1 MSSYIKKEQI
11 LIYKMLTLLCVQTS
25 VSFFT
30 QLNFSQCA
38 IIHRRWRFSV
48 TAMTLP
54 ALHSTSCQ
62 LRSRET
68 CAGHIPYTRQMS
80 SVINQS
86 NFEMKK
92 VFSIVTG
99 NLKNRWHRRRL
110 PPPPVPKD
118 SYRTSSSSVYF
129 SPSSF

>member
-1 MSSYIKKEQI
+1 M
-11 LIYKMLTLLCVQTS
+11 
-25 VSFFT
+25 
-30 QLNFSQCA
+30 
-38 IIHRRWRFSV
+38 
-48 TAMTLP
+48 TAMTLQ

-92 VFSIVTG
+92 VFSIVDHAEYRDWKFQKTAG
-99 NLKNRWHRRRL
+99 TEGGSHPLPFLKTRTA
-110 PPPPVPKD
+110 PPPRQFIFLPAA
-118 SYRTSSSSVYF
+118 F
-129 SPSSF
+129 NIFGL

>member
-1 MSSYIKKEQI
+1 M
-11 LIYKMLTLLCVQTS
+11 
-25 VSFFT
+25 
-30 QLNFSQCA
+30 
-38 IIHRRWRFSV
+38 
-48 TAMTLP
+48 TAMTLQ

-92 VFSIVTG
+92 VFLIVD
-99 NLKNRWHRRRL
+99 HAE
-110 PPPPVPKD
+110 
-118 SYRTSSSSVYF
+118 YRDWKFQNPLAQKAAPT
-129 SPSSF
+129 PSRS

>member
-1 MSSYIKKEQI
+1 M
-11 LIYKMLTLLCVQTS
+11 
-25 VSFFT
+25 
-30 QLNFSQCA
+30 
-38 IIHRRWRFSV
+38 
-48 TAMTLP
+48 TAMMLQ

-92 VFSIVTG
+92 VFSIVG
-99 NLKNRWHRRRL
+99 HAE
-110 PPPPVPKD
+110 
-118 SYRTSSSSVYF
+118 YRDWKFKKPLAQKAAPT
-129 SPSSF
+129 PSRS